1 VQSPSFDLSI
11 KDIKRE
17 GIWEHDFD
25 SLLSKNAVPQLNT
38 VRISNDHTSGQRKG
52 AITPIAAVG
61 DNDLAIGRFLDHLSK
76 SSIWKESVVFIL
88 EDDAQNGPDH
98 VDAHRSP
105 VFVAGPYV
113 KRNAVIHDM
122 YSTSGV
128 LRTIELILG
137 LPPMSQYDAAAV
149 PLYNCFTNKPNLSPY
164 AAKPAQ
170 VNLEQR
176 NVAVNA
182 SSKRSQS
189 FNLSKED
196 KVPDLVLNEVIWKF
210 VKGENSVMP
219 APKRSAFVILEE
231 KKDDD

>member
-1 VQSPSFDLSI
+1 
-11 KDIKRE
+11 
-17 GIWEHDFD
+17 
-25 SLLSKNAVPQLNT
+25 LLSQNAVPQFNSI
-38 VRISNDHTSGQRKG
+38 RISNDHTSGQHKG
-52 AITPIAAVG
+52 AISPIAAVA
-61 DNDLAIGRFLDHLSK
+61 DNDQGVGLLLEHMSK

-128 LRTIELILG
+128 LRTIELILD

-149 PLYNCFTNKPNLSPY
+149 PLYECFTNKPDLSPY
-164 AAKPAQ
+164 KAKPAQ

-176 NVAVNA
+176 NIAVNE

-189 FNLSKED
+189 FNLAKED
-196 KVPDLVLNEVIWKF
+196 AVPDIILNEVIWKY

-219 APKRSAFVILEE
+219 APKRSAFVMLEKK
-231 KKDDD
+231 KKDD